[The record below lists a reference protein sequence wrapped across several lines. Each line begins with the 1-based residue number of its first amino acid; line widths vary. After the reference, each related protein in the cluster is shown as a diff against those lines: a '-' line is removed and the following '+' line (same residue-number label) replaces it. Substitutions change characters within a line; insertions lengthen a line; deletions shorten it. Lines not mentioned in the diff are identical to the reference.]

1 MKYIRLI
8 TALMFISFSAFG
20 QSDSTAKEF
29 SLGMRSTIST
39 FTDAGSTGMGAG
51 GQFWIRVSRHLS
63 TVWYADFI
71 NTNVQ
76 NLGYRRDAHI
86 GWSVIFYMNKN
97 PLTLHTLTPYIMAG
111 QCFDYTKVYSD
122 YLNTSAERW
131 SAAAPQGGFGLTYKL
146 TNNFDFSAFVLYM
159 LHLGTHVESEILT
172 DSEGVKY
179 LNITKEPG
187 ASIDGHLLIT
197 FSVNYMLGHI

>member
-1 MKYIRLI
+1 MKHIRLI
-8 TALMFISFSAFG
+8 VALVFISVSVFG

-29 SLGMRSTIST
+29 SLGMRSTVST

-51 GQFWIRVSRHLS
+51 GQFWIRVSRHLN

-76 NLGYRRDAHI
+76 NLGYRRDGHI
-86 GWSVIFYMNKN
+86 GWSVIFYMNQN
-97 PLTLHTLTPYIMAG
+97 PLKLHTITPYIMAG

-131 SAAAPQGGFGLTYKL
+131 SAAAPQGGFGLTYRL
-146 TNNFDFSAFVLYM
+146 TDRFDFSAFVLYM

-172 DSEGVKY
+172 DEYGVKY

-187 ASIDGHLLIT
+187 ASIDGHLLVT
-197 FSVNYMLGHI
+197 FSVNYMLGRF